1 MRHVPGFDPGWRRYN
16 RRRIMSGNY
25 RTKALLIAVS
35 GDPVP
40 VQACINRLV
49 PEFLCFVVS
58 ESRKASIEADI
69 QPAITTMPQ
78 RWDWILAE
86 ESASF
91 TAVHQTLTKSLPDML
106 KTWGLQP
113 GELTVDFSRA
123 TPTIAAAMALAS
135 RPWTSQV
142 VGLTTPETDTGKP
155 ALSVALSLSKGSDVV
170 TLGDRTFAWQEGN
183 PWNEEAVQARQEA
196 ALLFN
201 QGAFSPAAKRFRR
214 IETLVGGSLK
224 PLYHA
229 LANLADGYAAWE
241 GFKYRDA
248 WDKLKTALKA
258 LELASVWGGPPGMSS
273 LLAGVKQNL
282 KFLESIVM
290 DPNDVKL
297 PVAHDLLA
305 HAKRR
310 GERDQ
315 QIDSA
320 LQLLLR
326 ALEAYAQYHLWKQ
339 YGIKSWDV
347 QVDQL
352 PQDLQEPCR
361 TCYASDVDGK
371 FHLPLEAQFRALAGL
386 GHPMGQT
393 FVNEWTKIKT
403 LWDAAHQSVLG
414 HGFQSTKADR
424 FHQFYA
430 VAIKLTNV
438 TEPNLPAFPK
448 MTL

>member
-1 MRHVPGFDPGWRRYN
+1 
-16 RRRIMSGNY
+16 MSGEY

-35 GDPVP
+35 ADPVP

-58 ESRKASIEADI
+58 ESRKASIEADV

-86 ESASF
+86 ESESF
-91 TAVHQTLTKSLPDML
+91 TVVHQTLTKSLPDIL

-113 GELTVDFSRA
+113 GELVVDFSGA
-123 TPTIAAAMALAS
+123 TPAIAAAMALAS

-142 VGLTTPETDTGKP
+142 VGLTTPESG
-155 ALSVALSLSKGSDVV
+155 VEGSDVV
-170 TLGDRTFAWQEGN
+170 AIGDRTFAWQEGN
-183 PWNEEAVQARQEA
+183 PWNEEAVPARQEA

-201 QGAFSPAAKRFRR
+201 QGAFSPAARRFRR
-214 IETLVGGSLK
+214 IESLVGGSLK

-229 LANLADGYAAWE
+229 LADLADGYAAWE

-248 WDKLKTALKA
+248 WDKLKTANKA
-258 LELASVWGGPPGMSS
+258 LELASVWGGPAGMSA

-290 DPNDVKL
+290 NPDDVKL

-310 GERDQ
+310 AERDQ

-326 ALEAYAQYHLWKQ
+326 ALEAYAQYHLWKE
-339 YGIKSWDV
+339 YRIKSWDV
-347 QVDQL
+347 QVEQL

-361 TCYASDVDGK
+361 TCYADDVDGK
-371 FHLPLEAQFRALAGL
+371 FHLPLQAQFRALAGL

-393 FVNEWTKIKT
+393 FVNEWPKLKT

-414 HGFQSTKADR
+414 HGFQTTKADR

-430 VAIKLTNV
+430 AAIKLTTV

>member
-1 MRHVPGFDPGWRRYN
+1 
-16 RRRIMSGNY
+16 MSGEY

-35 GDPVP
+35 EDPIP
-40 VQACINRLV
+40 VQACINRLA
-49 PEFLCFVVS
+49 PEFLCFIVS
-58 ESRKASIEADI
+58 ESRKGSIETEI

-86 ESASF
+86 EFESF
-91 TAVHQTLTKSLPDML
+91 TAVHQTLTKNLPGML

-113 GELTVDFSRA
+113 GELIVDFSRT
-123 TPTIAAAMALAS
+123 TPAIAAAMALAG
-135 RPWTSQV
+135 RPWMSQV
-142 VGLTTPETDTGKP
+142 V
-155 ALSVALSLSKGSDVV
+155 ALSPEPVEGSKGSDVV
-170 TLGDRTFAWQEGN
+170 EVGDRTLAWQEGN
-183 PWNEEAVQARQEA
+183 PWNEEAVPARQEA

-201 QGAFSPAAKRFRR
+201 QGGFSSAAKRFRR
-214 IETLVGGSLK
+214 IESLVGGSLK

-229 LANLADGYAAWE
+229 LADLADGYAAWE

-248 WDKLKTALKA
+248 WDKLKTAHKA
-258 LELASVWGGPPGMSS
+258 LELASVWGGPAGMSS
-273 LLAGVKQNL
+273 LLSGVKQNL

-290 DPNDVKL
+290 NPDDVKL
-297 PVAHDLLA
+297 PVAHDILA
-305 HAKRR
+305 HAKRHA
-310 GERDQ
+310 ERDQ
-315 QIDSA
+315 QIESA

-339 YGIKSWDV
+339 YRIKSWDV

-361 TCYASDVDGK
+361 TCYSSDVDGK
-371 FHLPLEAQFRALAGL
+371 FHLPLQAQFRALAGL
-386 GHPMGQT
+386 RHPMGQT
-393 FVNEWTKIKT
+393 FINEWTKLKT

-414 HGFQSTKADR
+414 HGFQTTKADR

-430 VAIKLTNV
+430 AAIKLTDV
-438 TEPNLPAFPK
+438 TEPNLPVFPK

>member
-1 MRHVPGFDPGWRRYN
+1 
-16 RRRIMSGNY
+16 MSGDY

-49 PEFLCFVVS
+49 PEFLCFVIS

-69 QPAITTMPQ
+69 QPAIATMPQ
-78 RWDWILAE
+78 RWDWILVE

-91 TAVHQTLTKSLPDML
+91 TAVHHTFTKNLPDML

-113 GELTVDFSRA
+113 GELVVDFSRA
-123 TPTIAAAMALAS
+123 TPAIAAAMALAS
-135 RPWTSQV
+135 RPWTSQI
-142 VGLTTPETDTGKP
+142 VGLTTPGSDTGKP
-155 ALSVALSLSKGSDVV
+155 ALSGAEGSDVV
-170 TLGDRTFAWQEGN
+170 AVGDRTFAWQEGN
-183 PWNEEAVQARQEA
+183 LWNEEAVPARQEA

-201 QGAFSPAAKRFRR
+201 QGAFSSAANRFRR
-214 IETLVGGSLK
+214 IESLVGGSLK
-224 PLYHA
+224 PLHHA
-229 LANLADGYAAWE
+229 LADLADGYAAWE

-248 WDKLKTALKA
+248 WDKLKTAMKA
-258 LELASVWGGPPGMSS
+258 LELASVWGGPPGLSS
-273 LLAGVKQNL
+273 LLAGGKQNL
-282 KFLESIVM
+282 KFLESLVM
-290 DPNDVKL
+290 NPDDVKL
-297 PVAHDLLA
+297 PVAHDLFA
-305 HAKRR
+305 QAKRR
-310 GERDQ
+310 AERDQ
-315 QIDSA
+315 QVDSA

-347 QVDQL
+347 QVEQL

-371 FHLPLEAQFRALAGL
+371 FHLPLQAQFRALAGL

-393 FVNEWTKIKT
+393 FVNEWTRIKT
-403 LWDAAHQSVLG
+403 LWDAAHHSVLG
-414 HGFQSTKADR
+414 HGFQTTKADR

-430 VAIKLTNV
+430 AALKLTNV

>member
-1 MRHVPGFDPGWRRYN
+1 
-16 RRRIMSGNY
+16 MSGEY

-35 GDPVP
+35 DDPVP
-40 VQACINRLV
+40 VQASINRLA

-58 ESRKASIEADI
+58 ESRKGSIEADV

-78 RWDWILAE
+78 RWDWILVE
-86 ESASF
+86 ESESF
-91 TAVHQTLTKSLPDML
+91 TAVHQTLTKSLPEML

-113 GELTVDFSRA
+113 GELVVDFSRA
-123 TPTIAAAMALAS
+123 TPAIAAAMALAA

-142 VGLTTPETDTGKP
+142 VGLTEPESGTGKP
-155 ALSVALSLSKGSDVV
+155 ALSVALSLSKGSDMVAV
-170 TLGDRTFAWQEGN
+170 GDRTFAWQEGN
-183 PWNEEAVQARQEA
+183 PWNEEAVPARQEA

-201 QGAFSPAAKRFRR
+201 QGAFTSAAKRFRR
-214 IETLVGGSLK
+214 IESLVGGSLK
-224 PLYHA
+224 PLYHG
-229 LANLADGYAAWE
+229 LADLADGYAAWE
-241 GFKYRDA
+241 SFKYRDA
-248 WDKLKTALKA
+248 WDKLKTAHKA
-258 LELASVWGGPPGMSS
+258 LELASVWGGPAGMSS
-273 LLAGVKQNL
+273 LLSGVKQNL

-290 DPNDVKL
+290 DPDDVKL

-310 GERDQ
+310 EGEQ

-339 YGIKSWDV
+339 YRIKSWDV
-347 QVDQL
+347 QVEQL
-352 PQDLQEPCR
+352 PQDLQEACR
-361 TCYASDVDGK
+361 SCYSSDVDGK
-371 FHLPLEAQFRALAGL
+371 FHLPLQAQFRALAGL

-393 FVNEWTKIKT
+393 FVNEWTKLKT

-414 HGFQSTKADR
+414 HGFQTTKADR

-430 VAIKLTNV
+430 AAVKLTNV
-438 TEPNLPAFPK
+438 TEPNLPVFPK